1 MEADL
6 SPVATSKGEVANAWC
21 NHLASGMMLLLLLQ
35 VNRKFLEIAIN
46 YFFHHFK
53 KYFLLNVS

>member
-21 NHLASGMMLLLLLQ
+21 NHLASGMMLLLQ
-35 VNRKFLEIAIN
+35 VNRKFLEN
-46 YFFHHFK
+46 SNKLFFSSF
-53 KYFLLNVS
+53 